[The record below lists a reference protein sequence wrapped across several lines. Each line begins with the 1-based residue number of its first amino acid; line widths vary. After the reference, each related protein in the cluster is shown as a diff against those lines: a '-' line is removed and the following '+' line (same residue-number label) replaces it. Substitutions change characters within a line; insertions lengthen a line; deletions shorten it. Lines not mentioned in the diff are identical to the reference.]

1 MSTLTL
7 SFLGRFCR
15 AFRLVGSHLP
25 GERENAAHAM
35 YRLCAGEGVSITD
48 LAIALEN
55 SDHEIAEKKYTD
67 EDAVAIFVR
76 GVEKGRAESRGR
88 LLSASYF
95 DEDGEPRWVE
105 IAKFCHEHPALGS
118 LKPNEQQFVD
128 ELQAK
133 LRWRPPSRAM
143 GGFALSIF
151 WKLGGSFK

>member
-7 SFLGRFCR
+7 SFLERFCR

-25 GERENAAHAM
+25 GERESAAHAM

-55 SDHEIAEKKYTD
+55 SDREIAEKRYTD
-67 EDAVAIFVR
+67 EDAVAIFAR

-88 LLSASYF
+88 SLSASYF
-95 DEDGEPRWVE
+95 NEDGEPRWAE
-105 IAKFCHEHPALGS
+105 IAKFCHEHPALRS
-118 LKPNEQQFVD
+118 LKPNEQEFID

-133 LRWRPPSRAM
+133 LRWRSPSRAM

-151 WKLGGSFK
+151 WKLGGSLK

>member
-88 LLSASYF
+88 LLSAS
-95 DEDGEPRWVE
+95 GESFGGASVAR
-105 IAKFCHEHPALGS
+105 FS
-118 LKPNEQQFVD
+118 LRVILMKT
-128 ELQAK
+128 A
-133 LRWRPPSRAM
+133 SRA
-143 GGFALSIF
+143 G
-151 WKLGGSFK
+151 